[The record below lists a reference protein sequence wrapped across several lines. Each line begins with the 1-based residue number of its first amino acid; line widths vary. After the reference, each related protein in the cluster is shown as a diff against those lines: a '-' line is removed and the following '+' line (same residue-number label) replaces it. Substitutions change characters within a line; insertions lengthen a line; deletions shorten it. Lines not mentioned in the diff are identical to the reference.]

1 MKNIKTLS
9 AIVLTTIT
17 AANIFATT
25 ASAASSKNYATN
37 QKTANAI
44 VNEWLEDAID
54 AVQDG
59 DKKDFYDLYDDSWTT
74 AQLNSEWNFFE
85 ERFCGEDNYEA
96 DGTALAFTKKEINFS
111 AFYYCNKVDGKNSS
125 YSHNTAN
132 NLGLKNY
139 NGEWKMFLGN
149 WSGSLSKKI
158 TTAKTEMYGENAYK
172 NGFGSSNYQMMY
184 GKAFL
189 AGVDV
194 DVKTAVLNNDG
205 SVTVVL
211 GFANGFNKAK
221 TIKSVSGTISF
232 GKNSDSVKQVID
244 LSKVKLSKFKVAAGD
259 VEYVTVTVKKNQLV
273 NKLSNTAQLGCCSTN
288 INTKYA
294 N

>member
-59 DKKDFYDLYDDSWTT
+59 DKKDFYNLYDDSWTT
-74 AQLNSEWNFFE
+74 TQLNNEWNFFE
-85 ERFCGEDNYEA
+85 ERFCGEDKYEA

-111 AFYYCNKVDGKNSS
+111 AFYYCNKIDGKNTSFKS
-125 YSHNTAN
+125 NAAN

-158 TTAKTEMYGENAYK
+158 TTAKTEMYGENAYN
-172 NGFGSSNYQMMY
+172 NGFCSGEYQMAY
-184 GKAFL
+184 GKAL
-189 AGVDV
+189 KAGINA
-194 DVKTAVLNNDG
+194 DVKTAVINNDG

-211 GFANGFNKAK
+211 GFANGFDKAK

-232 GKNSDSVKQVID
+232 GKNSDSVKQIID

-273 NKLSNTAQLGCCSTN
+273 NKLSGTAELAYYSTN

>member
-17 AANIFATT
+17 AANVFATT

-59 DKKDFYDLYDDSWTT
+59 DKKDFYNLYDDSWTT
-74 AQLNSEWNFFE
+74 AQLNNEWNFFE
-85 ERFCGEDNYEA
+85 TRFCGEDNYEA

-111 AFYYCNKVDGKNSS
+111 AFYYCNKVDGKNTSFKS
-125 YSHNTAN
+125 DAAN

-149 WSGSLSKKI
+149 WSKTLSKNI
-158 TTAKTEMYGENAYK
+158 TTAKTDMYGEKAYK
-172 NGFGSSNYQMMY
+172 NGFCSGEYQMMY
-184 GKAFL
+184 GKAL
-189 AGVDV
+189 KSGVSV
-194 DVKTAVLNNDG
+194 DIKTAVLNKDG

-211 GFANGFNKAK
+211 GFANGFDKAK

-232 GKNSDSVKQVID
+232 GKNSDNVKQIID

-273 NKLSNTAQLGCCSTN
+273 NKLSGTAELAYYSTN